1 MNCQFLKNP
10 HTHSRFYR
18 FSLTDSFSS
27 QINRL
32 VCSEL
37 KTVIIYSCIMVHSK
51 SEQNCLAKPSVNSYL
66 LSSKCLWL
74 VSFSIP
80 ICVLCISALVA

>member
-37 KTVIIYSCIMVHSK
+37 NFLTCSLHTKRFICEEK
-51 SEQNCLAKPSVNSYL
+51 LSVRL
-66 LSSKCLWL
+66 KR
-74 VSFSIP
+74 
-80 ICVLCISALVA
+80 